1 MGNMIRRAINK
12 YTIVC
17 LIAASA
23 FCIGSARGQDHFQP
37 VTLVDYATFPSKWKI
52 RGEVERLHKIY
63 QVKIEGEERI
73 LSAKVSGVPIRIF
86 KKVSWNPFTHPVLAW
101 RWRVHQWPEDPEA
114 SIDLYVSIYR
124 DLMGIPTFIKYQW
137 SRSLP
142 VDTVI
147 EGGFFRPSE
156 VVIRSGLS
164 DAGEW
169 VTEEIDVLKGFRF
182 IHETDPDPEA
192 YGIGLL
198 VSPGVEMEISRI
210 VARPE

>member
-1 MGNMIRRAINK
+1 MIRRAIKK
-12 YTIVC
+12 YTIGC

-23 FCIGSARGQDHFQP
+23 ICIGSAGGQDRFQP
-37 VTLVDYATFPSKWKI
+37 ITLVDYAGFPGDWKI
-52 RGEVERLHKIY
+52 RGEAERLHKIY

-73 LSAKVSGVPIRIF
+73 LSANVSGEPIRIF

-114 SIDLYVSIYR
+114 SIDLYVSLYR
-124 DLMGIPTFIKYQW
+124 DLIGIPTFIKYQW

-147 EGGFFRPSE
+147 EGGFFRPAE
-156 VVIRSGLS
+156 VVIRSGP
-164 DAGEW
+164 DDPGEW
-169 VTEEIDVLKGFRF
+169 VTEEIDTLKSFRW
-182 IHETDPDPEA
+182 IYETDPDSEA

-198 VSPGVEMEISRI
+198 VSPGVEMEISEI
-210 VARPE
+210 MALPELD